1 MNVLARDWRAIVAV
15 RAPVKKMKKDQI
27 AWLNDHVCRHNHS
40 YLEHYS
46 CFLDEKTDGQ
56 EHDFKNAP
64 IPDKIGYFDIETTD
78 FKANIGMMLCYCI
91 LDPETGEI
99 LERTIDG
106 VHNMIEYRRFV
117 KFMDQEVI
125 TQMVEDLRKFDRVI
139 TYYGTRFDIPFAR
152 TRSMFWDLNFP
163 EFQELT
169 HTDVYYMV
177 RSKLKLSRS
186 SMEMACRTLL
196 GDEMTNKTHFSPV
209 IWRRAGM
216 GDPKSLQYIID
227 HCRCDVVDLK
237 NLHEKMSPFV
247 GRRRASV

>member
-1 MNVLARDWRAIVAV
+1 MAIL
-15 RAPVKKMKKDQI
+15 APVKKMRKDQI
-27 AWLNDHVCRHNHS
+27 VWLQTNKCRHNHT
-40 YLEHYS
+40 YLEHYN
-46 CFLDEKTDGQ
+46 CFMDEVADGM
-56 EHDFKNAP
+56 EHDWKNAP

-91 LDPETGEI
+91 LDNDTGEI

-106 VHNMIEYRRFV
+106 VTDMTSYRKFV
-117 KFMDQEVI
+117 KEMDKDVI

-152 TRSMFWDLNFP
+152 TRSMFWKLDFP

-196 GDEMTNKTHFSPV
+196 GDDMTN
-209 IWRRAGM
+209 
-216 GDPKSLQYIID
+216 
-227 HCRCDVVDLK
+227 
-237 NLHEKMSPFV
+237 
-247 GRRRASV
+247 